1 MARVGLQQRTLKK
14 ETSRISTKPD
24 AFHKCG
30 VVKAMP
36 TAQRTVALTTVLSVS
51 MDSLVYHDLGFM
63 STQLNKQDKGLQT
76 MVEQVS
82 VALELL

>member
-1 MARVGLQQRTLKK
+1 
-14 ETSRISTKPD
+14 
-24 AFHKCG
+24 
-30 VVKAMP
+30 MP